1 MFIIADNNML
11 KVNNKYIRSAKY
23 VQNSIVTNFTIK
35 DTSNYTRSLSQMFFK
50 TGVVKNFKIKGKY
63 HCWSSL
69 SIK

>member
-1 MFIIADNNML
+1 MFITADNNML

-35 DTSNYTRSLSQMFFK
+35 DTSNYTGSLSQMFFK
-50 TGVVKNFKIKGKY
+50 TRVVKNFEIKGKY